1 MKLSVVIVCAAL
13 LICFLPVSGLDLS
26 RFPDLQAKY
35 PALDSKTTRTTFD
48 EVKENFVNRSTGME
62 ALIQKFHTGQD
73 SVVSPALPEA
83 EPEEYQPILGPVPTS
98 SYSEFISKYLQNP
111 GNHNS
116 GSAGSL
122 LDKYGTNK
130 TVPAPQ
136 VPVITPSTS
145 DAGMKVVEAN
155 NRFALDLYTV
165 MAAENPGDN
174 IFFSPWS
181 ISSALAVTYEG
192 AEGTTEDE
200 IRSVFH
206 FPADESTMR
215 TGYKEITD
223 GINSGNSGFTLKNAN
238 ALWAEETYAFL
249 PSYLDTTD
257 RYYSARVTNL
267 DFMNSPEESRQTIN
281 RWVEDQTANR
291 IRNLLPAGS
300 ILPETMLVI
309 TNAIY
314 FKGTWATEFNE
325 ENTANEDFRVSP
337 TKTVQVPMM
346 KQTGAGS
353 KFWYAETG
361 SFQVLGMPYASQG
374 GKELSMLVLLPTD
387 GDLEGAEDSLDVW
400 TLSELR
406 QDLVY
411 QQVKVWF
418 PKFKLETDYQMA
430 DTLSEMGMPSAFNL
444 GVADFSGMDG
454 TKSLAISQVFHKA
467 YVDVNE
473 EGTEAA
479 AATAVPMYRSMEIT
493 DDPVPVFRA
502 DHPFIFL
509 IMDNESGNILFMGR
523 VTNPG
528 E

>member
-1 MKLSVVIVCAAL
+1 MKISVVIVCAAL

-26 RFPDLQAKY
+26 LFPDQQAKY

-48 EVKENFVNRSTGME
+48 DVKGNFVNRPAGME
-62 ALIQKFHTGQD
+62 ALIQKFHTGQG
-73 SVVSPALPEA
+73 SGVSPYLPVP
-83 EPEEYQPILGPVPTS
+83 EPDNYVPVPVPFPTS
-98 SYSEFISKYLQNP
+98 SYRDFISKYLQNP
-111 GNHNS
+111 ANHNS
-116 GSAGSL
+116 GIAGSL
-122 LDKYGTNK
+122 LENHGTKK
-130 TVPAPQ
+130 TLPELH
-136 VPVITPSTS
+136 VPVITPAPG

-155 NRFALDLYTV
+155 NQFAMDLYSALV
-165 MAAENPGDN
+165 DENPGDN

-192 AEGTTEDE
+192 AKGSTADE

-215 TGYKEITD
+215 NGYQEITD
-223 GINSGNSGFTLKNAN
+223 GINSGNSGFTLKTAN
-238 ALWAEETYAFL
+238 ALWAEENYTFL
-249 PSYLDTTD
+249 PSYLDTAD

-267 DFMNSPEESRQTIN
+267 NFVNRPEESRQTIN
-281 RWVEDQTANR
+281 RWVEDQTAHR
-291 IRNLLPAGS
+291 IKNLLPAGS
-300 ILPETMLVI
+300 ILPETTLVI

-314 FKGTWATEFNE
+314 FKGTWATQFKE
-325 ENTANEDFRVSP
+325 ENTASENFRVSP
-337 TKTVQVPMM
+337 TTTVMVPMM
-346 KQTGAGS
+346 KQTDTGV

-387 GDLEGAEDSLDVW
+387 DDLGGAEDSLDAG

-406 QDLVY
+406 QSLVY
-411 QQVKVWF
+411 QEVKVWF
-418 PKFKLETDYQMA
+418 PKFKLETGYQMA
-430 DTLSEMGMPSAFNL
+430 DTLSEMGMPSAFNP
-444 GVADFSGMDG
+444 GQADFSGMDG
-454 TKSLAISQVFHKA
+454 TRILSISQVFHKA

-479 AATAVPMYRSMEIT
+479 AATAVIMERSMAPA
-493 DDPVPVFRA
+493 DPVPVFRA

-509 IMDNESGNILFMGR
+509 ILDNESGNILFMGR

>member
-35 PALDSKTTRTTFD
+35 PALGIETHQTTFD
-48 EVKENFVNRSTGME
+48 DVKDNFVNRSTGME
-62 ALIQKFHTGQD
+62 ALIQKFHAGQGCR
-73 SVVSPALPEA
+73 VSPALPEA
-83 EPEEYQPILGPVPTS
+83 EPENYQPVPVPTC
-98 SYSEFISKYLQNP
+98 SYSDFISKYLQDP
-111 GNHNS
+111 ANHNS
-116 GSAGSL
+116 GPAGSL
-122 LDKYGTNK
+122 LDNHGIKK
-130 TVPAPQ
+130 TLPDTPVPINIPAM
-136 VPVITPSTS
+136 S
-145 DAGMKVVEAN
+145 DTGKKVVEAN
-155 NRFALDLYTV
+155 NQFALDLYSAMV
-165 MAAENPGDN
+165 AGNPGSN

-192 AEGTTEDE
+192 AKGTTADE

-206 FPADESTMR
+206 FPADDSTMR
-215 TGYKEITD
+215 NGYKEITD
-223 GINSGNSGFTLKNAN
+223 GLNSGNSGFTLKTAN
-238 ALWAEETYAFL
+238 ALWAEKNYTFL
-249 PSYLDTTD
+249 PSYLGTAD

-267 DFMNSPEESRQTIN
+267 DFMTSPDESRQTIN

-291 IRNLLPAGS
+291 IRDLLPAGS
-300 ILPETMLVI
+300 IVPETTLVI

-314 FKGTWATEFNE
+314 FKGTWATQFKE
-325 ENTANEDFRVSP
+325 ENTASENFRVSP
-337 TKTVQVPMM
+337 TTTVMVPMM
-346 KQTGAGS
+346 KQTNAGV

-387 GDLEGAEDSLDVW
+387 DDLGGAEESLNAG

-406 QDLVY
+406 QALVY

-418 PKFKLETDYQMA
+418 PKFKLETEYQMA

-479 AATAVPMYRSMEIT
+479 AATAVPMYRSMELPA
-493 DDPVPVFRA
+493 DPVPVFRA

-509 IMDNESGNILFMGR
+509 ILDSESGNILFMGR
-523 VTNPG
+523 VTTPG

>member
-1 MKLSVVIVCAAL
+1 MKIAVVIVCAAL

-35 PALDSKTTRTTFD
+35 PALDSTATRTTFD
-48 EVKENFVNRSTGME
+48 DVKGNFVNRSAGME
-62 ALIQKFHTGQD
+62 ALIQKFHTGQGN
-73 SVVSPALPEA
+73 SVSPSLPEV
-83 EPEEYQPILGPVPTS
+83 EPGDYQPVLGPVPTS
-98 SYSEFISKYLQNP
+98 SYRDFISKYLQNP
-111 GNHNS
+111 ANHNS
-116 GSAGSL
+116 GPAGSL
-122 LDKYGTNK
+122 LDNYGPKK
-130 TVPAPQ
+130 TLPNLH

-145 DAGMKVVEAN
+145 DTGMKVVEAN
-155 NRFALDLYTV
+155 NRFALDLYKV

-192 AEGTTEDE
+192 AKGTTADE

-215 TGYKEITD
+215 TGYKEITG
-223 GINSGNSGFTLKNAN
+223 GINSRNSGFTLKTAN
-238 ALWAEETYAFL
+238 ALWAEENYTFL
-249 PSYLDTTD
+249 PSYLDTAD

-291 IRNLLPAGS
+291 IKNLLPAGS
-300 ILPETMLVI
+300 ILPETTLVI

-325 ENTANEDFRVSP
+325 ENTASEDFRVSP
-337 TKTVQVPMM
+337 TTTVSVPMM
-346 KQTGAGS
+346 KQTTGGAE
-353 KFWYAETG
+353 FWYAETG

-387 GDLEGAEDSLDVW
+387 GDLEGAEESLDAG
-400 TLSELR
+400 TISELR

-411 QQVKVWF
+411 QEVRVWF
-418 PKFKLETDYQMA
+418 PKFKLETGYQMA
-430 DTLSEMGMPSAFNL
+430 DTLSEMGMPSAFNP

-479 AATAVPMYRSMEIT
+479 AATAVVMDRSIAPV
-493 DDPVPVFRA
+493 DPVPVFRA

-509 IMDNESGNILFMGR
+509 ILDNENGNILFMGR
-523 VTNPG
+523 VTNPVG
-528 E
+528 